1 MTDQGPPNDQPPP
14 TAVPIVPAEPA
25 PPAAAPPHRH
35 PFLTFL
41 MVAIGIVALLPGL
54 CALVF
59 MVMMPGGGEGA
70 IALLWLVCLAISA
83 GGLFLIVRA
92 LR

>member
-1 MTDQGPPNDQPPP
+1 M
-14 TAVPIVPAEPA
+14 PAEPPL
-25 PPAAAPPHRH
+25 PPAPQRRH

-41 MVAIGIVALLPGL
+41 MVVIGIVLLLPGL

-59 MVMMPGGGEGA
+59 MVMMPGGGQGV
-70 IALLWLVCLAISA
+70 IAVLWLVCLAISA
-83 GGLFLIVRA
+83 GGLFLIIRA